1 MSTATDLQILKDITF
16 KESRLTVLSDV
27 VDIIVHRNIFRI
39 YNSGSYGD
47 SVASTECFGEK

>member
-27 VDIIVHRNIFRI
+27 VDIIVQRNIFRI

-47 SVASTECFGEK
+47 SVASIKCFGEK